1 MDDLHAS
8 IYFSLLILLA
18 GDIQLNPGPHT
29 LATLYNQSGNCS
41 FELSGREIGVD
52 SLVDGSAGAS
62 DSRDEEL
69 GLRFADRIL
78 LRDCVAQVDCE
89 RLGPEAGALVE
100 GFRCRQ
106 VGPDP
111 AGLMDGGSGVPFGSG
126 VLSAGDVVERS
137 RDGLVCCVDSVALQ
151 RGVPDGSA
159 GNPDCSCVFRGTGLG
174 VKMTGTVAA
183 VP

>member
-41 FELSGREIGVD
+41 FELSGHEIGVD

-69 GLRFADRIL
+69 GVWFADRIL
-78 LRDCVAQVDCE
+78 LRDCVAQEDCE

-111 AGLMDGGSGVPFGSG
+111 AGLMEAVVFLLDLACYLLAMWWS
-126 VLSAGDVVERS
+126 VLGMAWSAAWIRLRCSVECRMGQLKIRIAVVCSAER
-137 RDGLVCCVDSVALQ
+137 DLE
-151 RGVPDGSA
+151 
-159 GNPDCSCVFRGTGLG
+159 
-174 VKMTGTVAA
+174 
-183 VP
+183 